1 MENKKEIELKW
12 LMSKEAIKA
21 LLTLDCVAPYI
32 KEESCQ
38 KRRLVSVYY
47 DTEDLAFKRN
57 GIAYRVRDKGD
68 GSFEATVKTSAKNST
83 GLSERLEFNMV
94 LPTDKPTLDGFAEL
108 GLGFELSELAPNGI
122 SKLFTVNVTRVTYI
136 LALQDAVVELAI
148 DNGKITAGKSSEKI
162 DEVELELLEGDVGAL
177 LHLAAQ
183 ITQEIPVFI
192 EKRSK
197 FVRGLALRG
206 LTGQEQPEAAKY
218 FGNGLARTE
227 LLQAVEE
234 HADMLLDLQN
244 DFAKGVFDEKR
255 FKEAKRQ
262 ITYLLGCLKMGE
274 TLSGV
279 QHGNRA
285 SLAAEIAAMDVL
297 PELMSLQKLWARI
310 VARWQ
315 SVLGR
320 NSLNKKLLKSIE
332 EAEVAF
338 QDKAQE
344 GRLTAFAYSILSW
357 IYNNHWENDET
368 LDMKAAA
375 RFCVDQ
381 WKNLLKEVKAESD
394 DAGKDARYNE
404 YLDAV
409 WVISRNMPGKYFIKV
424 ADAIKKERRQLH
436 KKQQHTDWIKLLE
449 EQGAGSSSKTMH
461 RDIGVI
467 MGYLFADAK

>member
-1 MENKKEIELKW
+1 
-12 LMSKEAIKA
+12 
-21 LLTLDCVAPYI
+21 
-32 KEESCQ
+32 
-38 KRRLVSVYY
+38 
-47 DTEDLAFKRN
+47 
-57 GIAYRVRDKGD
+57 
-68 GSFEATVKTSAKNST
+68 
-83 GLSERLEFNMV
+83 
-94 LPTDKPTLDGFAEL
+94 
-108 GLGFELSELAPNGI
+108 
-122 SKLFTVNVTRVTYI
+122 
-136 LALQDAVVELAI
+136 
-148 DNGKITAGKSSEKI
+148 
-162 DEVELELLEGDVGAL
+162 
-177 LHLAAQ
+177 
-183 ITQEIPVFI
+183 
-192 EKRSK
+192 
-197 FVRGLALRG
+197 
-206 LTGQEQPEAAKY
+206 
-218 FGNGLARTE
+218 
-227 LLQAVEE
+227 
-234 HADMLLDLQN
+234 
-244 DFAKGVFDEKR
+244 
-255 FKEAKRQ
+255 
-262 ITYLLGCLKMGE
+262 
-274 TLSGV
+274 
-279 QHGNRA
+279 
-285 SLAAEIAAMDVL
+285 MDVL